1 MIKKIKVLNIT
12 GWGRSG
18 STILGNV
25 LGSCEG
31 FFFGGEIRNIWKQS
45 LLNNRLCGCGVPLK
59 ECSFW
64 QQVFDKAF
72 GGIDKV
78 NADEIIKKLELSYYS
93 RFAPVKLLPCGER
106 YFKSKALS
114 VPEME
119 KLFIEIHEASNSR
132 VIVDTTKSPIYG
144 YLLSLMGNLDV
155 YVIHLIR
162 DPRGIA
168 YSRKKKMLQPDK
180 DQKVYIER
188 FSSFDS
194 SLKWDVRNIF
204 SELLWKKNRNK
215 YLMIRYEDFIA
226 KPKET
231 ISSILNFISESD
243 ASMPF
248 ASDNEVELSI
258 NHSVWGNPS
267 RFNMGKIELKLDN
280 EWKTKLTGFDRFV
293 STTCTL
299 PLLSRYGYRIKS

>member
-1 MIKKIKVLNIT
+1 MQKIKILNIS

-18 STILGNV
+18 STILGSV
-25 LGSCEG
+25 LGSCKG

-45 LLNNRLCGCGVPLK
+45 LLHNRLCGCGVPLK

-64 QQVFDKAF
+64 EKVFDKAF
-72 GGIDKV
+72 GGIDNV

-93 RFAPVKLLPCGER
+93 RFAPVKLLPGGEQ

-119 KLFIEIHEASNSR
+119 KLFIGIHEISNSR
-132 VIVDTTKSPIYG
+132 VIVDTTKSPVYG
-144 YLLSLMGNLDV
+144 YLLSLMDNLDV
-155 YVIHLIR
+155 YVIHLVR

-180 DQKVYIER
+180 EQEIYIER
-188 FSSFDS
+188 FNSFDS
-194 SLKWDVRNIF
+194 SIKWDVRNIF
-204 SELLWKKNRNK
+204 SEFLWEKNRNK

-226 KPKET
+226 KPKEI
-231 ISSILNFISESD
+231 ISEILNFISESD

-248 ASDNEVELSI
+248 TSDNEVELSV

-267 RFNMGKIELKLDN
+267 RFKKGKIELKPDN
-280 EWKTKLTGFDRFV
+280 EWKTKLTGFDRFI
-293 STTCTL
+293 STACTF
-299 PLLSRYGYRIKS
+299 PLLSRYGYKIES